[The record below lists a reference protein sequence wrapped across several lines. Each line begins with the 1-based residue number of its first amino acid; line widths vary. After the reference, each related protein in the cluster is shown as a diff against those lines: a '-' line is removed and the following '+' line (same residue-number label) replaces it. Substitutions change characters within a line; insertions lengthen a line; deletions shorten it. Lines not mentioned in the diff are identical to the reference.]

1 MSNIVG
7 TSGVAYVFPGQGS
20 QEVGMGR
27 DLYESSRAARAVF
40 DEADSALGF
49 PLSRL
54 CFHGP
59 EEELRQTANAQ
70 PAIMTM
76 SIACLRATAEMKE
89 QAGVPLHP
97 VFVAGHSLGEYT
109 ALVAARVLDFGDGV
123 CLVHERGRLMQEA
136 GLGRPG
142 GMVAILGLDEAAVRE
157 ICRESGAEVA
167 NFNSPGQI
175 VISGSKRALERATRL
190 AGKRKARKVIPL
202 QVSGAFHSSLMQ
214 PAVQGIAEAIAKLQF
229 HHPTIPIIANSTAQ
243 PVTTAAAVRAELLSQ
258 LTSPVRWQGSVEYM
272 ASSGVK
278 TFVEFGPGRAL
289 AGLIERIREGLEV
302 LNIGHIAHLRRKGG
316 EPEPSKP
323 EESRRSRVAR
333 LLQRRRAAP
342 ESPSEP

>member
-1 MSNIVG
+1 MSNLS
-7 TSGVAYVFPGQGS
+7 TSGAAYVFPGQGS

-40 DEADSALGF
+40 DEADAALGF
-49 PLSRL
+49 SLSRL

-59 EEELRQTANAQ
+59 EDDLRQTVNAQ

-89 QAGVPLHP
+89 QAGIPLHP
-97 VFVAGHSLGEYT
+97 LFVAGHSLGEYT
-109 ALVAARVLDFGDGV
+109 ALVAANVLDFGDGV
-123 CLVHERGRLMQEA
+123 CLVRERGRLMQEA
-136 GLGRPG
+136 GLSRPG

-175 VISGSKRALERATRL
+175 VISGSKRALGRAMRL
-190 AGKRKARKVIPL
+190 AEKRKARKVIPL

-214 PAVQGIAEAIAKLQF
+214 PAANGMAEAIGKLSF
-229 HHPTIPIIANSTAQ
+229 RRPTIPIIGNSTGG
-243 PVTTAAAVRAELLSQ
+243 PVTTADAVKAELLSQ
-258 LTSPVRWQGSVEYM
+258 LTSPVQWQGSVEYM

-289 AGLIERIREGLEV
+289 AGLIKRIRDGLEV
-302 LNIGHIAHLRRKGG
+302 LNIGHVTHLKHRGG
-316 EPEPSKP
+316 EEKPPKP
-323 EESRRSRVAR
+323 EETARSRVAR
-333 LLQRRRAAP
+333 LLHRRNPSP
-342 ESPSEP
+342 EPGAEP